1 MKRTIEKGRPL
12 SQPLPGPTPP
22 LRLPEIQRCTLSNG
36 LDVWLVTRPQLP
48 MVTLHLVLHA
58 GAERDRPGLPGRAT
72 MTAET
77 LDAGTATLD
86 NVRIAR
92 EMEHLGASFNVR
104 ASIDGAFLTLTCLTR
119 HLGSAL
125 RIAAEVLRQPAF
137 PEEEFHRRIRQRR
150 TGLLQQLDRPAA
162 IASLALQKTL
172 YGPRHP
178 YGNDPQGTPRS
189 LLTMTSDD
197 ARVFWR
203 ACYRPGNGTLIAVGD
218 IALEELRRML
228 ERHLGTWKSGSP
240 PRRMH
245 IPPPGLPKRKILL
258 VHKAGATHSD
268 IRLGRP
274 ALSRTS
280 PGVFAALVMNRCLGG
295 QFSSRLNANLRERR
309 GITYGAFS
317 TFSLY
322 KGIGPFVASA
332 AVARD
337 KTDVALREFLGEFDR
352 MRDKGMLTEELRF
365 AQKGLVGSL
374 PLGFETPVQI
384 AAALQILPLYGLPE
398 DYFAN
403 YAESIEAVTLEDV
416 REVAGRFLDSS
427 HMQIV
432 VVGDAAHVRR
442 GLERLRVGNIV
453 ELATEEVTGF
463 NRSRTTS

>member
-1 MKRTIEKGRPL
+1 MKRTMARGRP
-12 SQPLPGPTPP
+12 SRRPLPGPMPP
-22 LRLPEIQRCTLSNG
+22 LRLPDFQRCTLNNG
-36 LDVWLVTRPQLP
+36 LEVWLVQRPQLP

-58 GAERDRPGLPGRAT
+58 GAERDRRLPGRAT

-86 NVRIAR
+86 HVRIAQGI
-92 EMEHLGASFNVR
+92 EHLGASFNVR

-125 RIAAEVLRQPAF
+125 RVAAEVLTRPAF

-162 IASLALQKTL
+162 IASLALQQAL
-172 YGPRHP
+172 YGSRHP

-189 LLTMTSDD
+189 LLAMRTDD
-197 ARVFWR
+197 ARAFWD

-218 IALEELRRML
+218 IALDELRRLL
-228 ERHLGTWKSGSP
+228 EYHLGSWVGGTA
-240 PRRMH
+240 PRRIH
-245 IPPPGLPKRKILL
+245 IPTPGLQKRKILL
-258 VHKAGATHSD
+258 VHKAGATQSE

-280 PGVFAALVMNRCLGG
+280 PGVYAALVMNRCLGG

-337 KTDVALREFLGEFDR
+337 KTAVAMREFLGEIDR
-352 MRDKGMLTEELRF
+352 MRDKGMRPEELRF
-365 AQKGLVGSL
+365 AQRGLVGSL
-374 PLGFETPVQI
+374 PLGFETPAQI

-398 DYFAN
+398 DYFAT
-403 YAESIEAVTLEDV
+403 YAENIKAVTLEDV
-416 REVAGRFLDSS
+416 REAAGRSLDTS
-427 HMQIV
+427 HMQLV
-432 VVGDAAHVRR
+432 VVGDATHVRS
-442 GLERLRVGNIV
+442 GLEGLRVGEVKN
-453 ELATEEVTGF
+453 LAPEAVTGF
-463 NRSRTTS
+463 SRSQSTSG